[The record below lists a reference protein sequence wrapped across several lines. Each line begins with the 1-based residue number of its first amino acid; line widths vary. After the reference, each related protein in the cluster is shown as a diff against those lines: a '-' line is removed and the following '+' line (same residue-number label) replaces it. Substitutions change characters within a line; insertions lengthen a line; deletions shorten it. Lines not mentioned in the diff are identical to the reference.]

1 MFDNLHITV
10 AAEKLFSIGP
20 IPITNSYLTG
30 LIVMA
35 LLVIVGRLAST
46 RVGDVPNRFQSTCE
60 LIIEYLLNLTEIAG
74 GRRLGRMTFPL
85 IGTLFLFIIT
95 ANYSGLLPGVGT
107 IGFYR
112 NEEVPD
118 TSATSQTA
126 PTDTN
131 TLYKVDQQNVTTSQ
145 TQSSTSSETT
155 HTERVLVPWFRAPNA
170 DLNQTLAMALVSWF
184 TVQILGIRL
193 SGGFLRRMKHMAEP
207 AFLFPIELIQEFFK
221 LISLA
226 ARLFGNIFAGEVV
239 LTLLYTFAAGA
250 KFVVLPL
257 FLPVVFFML
266 EALFGFIQAVL
277 FSMLTLIYIKI
288 AAGSH
293 DEEHGDELVSNAAPE
308 FPEAAIPGL
317 TEGGRA

>member
-20 IPITNSYLTG
+20 IPITNSFLTG
-30 LIVMA
+30 LIVMV
-35 LLVIVGRLAST
+35 LLFIIGRLANT
-46 RVGDVPNRFQSTCE
+46 RVGDVPNRFQSTIE

-85 IGTLFLFIIT
+85 IGTLFIFIIT

-112 NEEVPD
+112 NEEVTD
-118 TSATSQTA
+118 TSTAQTDA
-126 PTDTN
+126 N
-131 TLYKVDQQNVTTSQ
+131 TLYKVDQQNVATSQ
-145 TQSSTSSETT
+145 TQPSSGSGEAT

-193 SGGFLRRMKHMAEP
+193 SGGFFKRMKHMAEP

-250 KFVVLPL
+250 KFAVLPL

-266 EALFGFIQAVL
+266 ESLFGFIQAVL

-308 FPEAAIPGL
+308 FAEAAIPGL
-317 TEGGRA
+317 TEGGHA